1 METEHGDEGE
11 PSYGVGVGSQ
21 DAAGSVVY
29 GDVAGA
35 GLPPCVV
42 NAANTPAVLLS
53 ARPLQCCTSAL
64 SLRSL

>member
-1 METEHGDEGE
+1 MGTEHVDEGE
-11 PSYGVGVGSQ
+11 PSCDVGVGSR
-21 DAAGSVVY
+21 DAVGSVVY
-29 GDVAGA
+29 EDVAGA

-64 SLRSL
+64 SLQSL